1 MKKSLLLAAGVALA
15 ATTACSDTPTAVAPD
30 QTSSGVSAP
39 GTDVGTTFTIVTPG
53 NTVVSYRTTPKSAR
67 GTCAPGGQFFNQAGN
82 NQGFNHTQ
90 CTEITVTPGSTVV
103 VTFAVLANFVQPK
116 SGNINLNFS
125 ICGYTED
132 AVTQEWVAMPCEAST
147 YVHYKKNGDWTEG
160 AGVITG
166 HGDDGST
173 WTIDLGQIGMT
184 GNAGLVA
191 RSLGPLVAQK
201 DGGGSYGAAFLNW

>member
-1 MKKSLLLAAGVALA
+1 MRHIAILSLSLLAAAAACADSPTALAPDAVNAGVA
-15 ATTACSDTPTAVAPD
+15 
-30 QTSSGVSAP
+30 AP
-39 GTDVGTTFTIVTPG
+39 GTDVGTQFTIVTPG
-53 NTVVSYRTTPKSAR
+53 STVVTYRTTPKSAN

-103 VTFAVLANFVQPK
+103 VTFGMVANFVQPK

-132 AVTQEWVAMPCEAST
+132 EVTLEWVAVPCEAAT
-147 YVHYKKNGDWTEG
+147 FVHYKKSGNWTEG
-160 AGVITG
+160 SGIITG

-173 WTIDLGQIGMT
+173 WTIDLGQIGIT
-184 GNAGLVA
+184 GNAGMVA
-191 RSLGPLVAQK
+191 RSLGPLVAVNS
-201 DGGGSYGAAFLNW
+201 GGGDYGAATLSW